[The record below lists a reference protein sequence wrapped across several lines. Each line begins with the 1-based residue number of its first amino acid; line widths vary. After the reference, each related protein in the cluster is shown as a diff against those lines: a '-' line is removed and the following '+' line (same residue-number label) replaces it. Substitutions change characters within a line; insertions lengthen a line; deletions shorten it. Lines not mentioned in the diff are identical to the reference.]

1 MDQFLLWKIKM
12 LRFVP
17 EEKNTKNVV
26 ILHLGICRNMH
37 KGITP

>member
-1 MDQFLLWKIKM
+1 M

-17 EEKNTKNVV
+17 EETNTINVV
-26 ILHLGICRNMH
+26 NLHLGICRNMD